1 MRTAGPER
9 GFSRFSRPFSF
20 FITARRSLGPRFSA
34 LSPSSAHSPRSLI
47 HSLRRGLR
55 DGDTDSPTS
64 VTLSQ
69 RRAGSAQRTPITPDV
84 RLYHRAVVVAQ
95 EATGERKKGGTAA
108 GQGSGRR
115 T

>member
-20 FITARRSLGPRFSA
+20 FITARRSLGPASPP
-34 LSPSSAHSPRSLI
+34 SPSSAHSPRSLI

-95 EATGERKKGGTAA
+95 EATGERKEGGTAA